1 MLLLAVVGVFLTSLL
16 AAGGG
21 ERDPLHDHIVIGGT
35 PADRARALAAH
46 LSGTAPA
53 SEGGT
58 AIFGETVAA
67 LPGRSAQV
75 QVFVVTTP
83 GDSGPA
89 VLSGGGAIALLAQA
103 PIRFVTPT
111 SKPASSAACTL
122 GAPQRDLSTSEPPPR
137 PA

>member
-1 MLLLAVVGVFLTSLL
+1 MLSLAVVGVFLTTAF

-35 PADRARALAAH
+35 AADRARALAAH
-46 LSGTAPA
+46 LSGNTPGG
-53 SEGGT
+53 EGGT
-58 AIFGETVAA
+58 ATFGETVETLA
-67 LPGRSAQV
+67 GRSAEV

-89 VLSGGGAIALLAQA
+89 VLSGGGAVGFLAQA
-103 PIRFVTPT
+103 PIRLVTPP
-111 SKPASSAACTL
+111 SKPAPSAPSPL